1 MSRLTFSWVETIDT
15 PCAVCE
21 RALHFEGA
29 VKVAYTPVF
38 FGTYCHGCVQKL
50 YVAAAERPET
60 PPQIRKKPPPAYG

>member
-21 RALHFEGA
+21 RPLHFEGA

-38 FGTYCHGCVQKL
+38 FGTYCYGCIQKL
-50 YVAAAERPET
+50 AEAAAERPPT
-60 PPQIRKKPPPAYG
+60 APKTRKPPP

>member
-29 VKVAYTPVF
+29 VKVAYTPTF

-50 YVAAAERPET
+50 AEAAAQRPEC
-60 PPQIRKKPPPAYG
+60 PPKIRKKPTPASG